1 MRRSPILA
9 CLRLGRQ
16 ASPLMDCDDFMMEL
30 AKMGDSIASAPQSA
44 GFRDHAADCAEC
56 SDLASDLAL
65 EVDDELL
72 GQQVGVYRI
81 QHLLGEGGMGRVYLA
96 THPEILSRVAI
107 KVFSRD
113 WNAHPNLVSRFFAE
127 ARATNVIGHENIV
140 NVLDVGRL
148 EDGRPFMVM
157 EHLLGQSLAD
167 LVGSPELSDADTK
180 RLMLDVL
187 GALAA
192 AHERNIVHRDLKP
205 DNIFVSPEGRA
216 TLLDFGIAKLIPE
229 SGGGA
234 LSSATATGLI
244 LGTPQYM
251 SPEQAIGDVVDHRTD
266 VYAMGVILYECF
278 TGQRPFE
285 GTSLY
290 RLLEQHV
297 HVVPLAPRA
306 LRPEL
311 SADVE
316 AVILR
321 ALAKSA
327 SDRFQ
332 NMSDMRAALA
342 VCDVS
347 ETSGGYSAI
356 KREQLSALAGD
367 TSAVTVPERP
377 GPAKAQNDPHPPQ
390 RRSRFVLGGLLLA
403 AVAIP
408 IGAWQFL
415 GQGEAPGGVA
425 TLTDAALSPN
435 ASPPIGIV
443 SDATA
448 IDEVPSDIVD
458 AAIPSFDSGAAK
470 RKPNRKPVLRGTAPL
485 SRLDEALQIARSLEA
500 DARLFRITLQG
511 IDMHGRVDTS
521 KPRNHIYFDFVSAR
535 LVERNKDRKFGS
547 CIVRVWVR
555 HGMAMESERLTSRCN
570 KLNAFTPPRCSLA
583 SLLRKKRKS
592 GAFPESFEPTTAVL
606 RQSSAKRS
614 GPTWIF
620 DIKGINFG
628 SVPCPD

>member
-1 MRRSPILA
+1 
-9 CLRLGRQ
+9 
-16 ASPLMDCDDFMMEL
+16 MDCDDFMMEL

-44 GFRDHAADCAEC
+44 GFRDHAADCAAC
-56 SDLASDLAL
+56 SDLARDLAE

-72 GQQVGVYRI
+72 GQQIGVYRI

-157 EHLLGQSLAD
+157 EHLSGHSLAD
-167 LVGSPELSDADTK
+167 LVGATELSDADTK

-187 GALAA
+187 SALAA
-192 AHERNIVHRDLKP
+192 AHERSIVHRDLKP

-229 SGGGA
+229 SGGGT

-251 SPEQAIGDVVDHRTD
+251 SPEQATGDVVDHRTD
-266 VYAMGVILYECF
+266 VYAMGIILYECF

-297 HVVPLAPRA
+297 HVSPLGPRE
-306 LRPEL
+306 LRPDL
-311 SADVE
+311 PVDVE

-321 ALAKSA
+321 ALEKTA
-327 SDRFQ
+327 SDRYQ
-332 NMSDMRAALA
+332 NMSDMRAALDA
-342 VCDVS
+342 CEVS
-347 ETSGGYSAI
+347 ETSGGYSAV
-356 KREQLSALAGD
+356 KREQHVAPVGGS
-367 TSAVTVPERP
+367 SAVTVPGRP
-377 GPAKAQNDPHPPQ
+377 QPAQAKSEPPQ
-390 RRSRFVLGGLLLA
+390 RRSPYALGGLVLA

-408 IGAWQFL
+408 IGVWQVV
-415 GQGEAPGGVA
+415 GQGEAPRVVA
-425 TLTDAALSPN
+425 TPADAALSAN
-435 ASPPIGIV
+435 APPPMGIA
-443 SDATA
+443 SDAA
-448 IDEVPSDIVD
+448 ASDAAPSGIVD
-458 AAIPSFDSGAAK
+458 AAIPSLDSGTAKRQPK
-470 RKPNRKPVLRGTAPL
+470 RKPALRGTAPL
-485 SRLDEALQIARSLEA
+485 SRLDEAMQIARGLEA

-521 KPRNHIYFDFVSAR
+521 EPRNHIYFDFVSAR
-535 LVERNKDRKFGS
+535 LVERNRDRKFGN

-555 HGMAMESERLTSRCN
+555 HGRAMESERLTSQCT
-570 KLNAFTPPRCSLA
+570 KLNAFAPPRCSIA

-592 GAFPESFEPTTAVL
+592 GAFPESFEPTKAVL
-606 RQSSAKRS
+606 RQASAKRS

-620 DIKGINFG
+620 SIKGINFG
-628 SVPCPD
+628 SDPCPD